1 MVSSL
6 IEASAPLKKPVAAD
20 KAMAASKKLQGHVP
34 RRIQLQ
40 RARKRWGT
48 VIFMFTIHALTIFTL
63 QAKFWSWQAFSGFLF
78 LYWLTACL
86 GVTTGYHRLLS
97 HRSFQVPKWLERFF
111 ATCGA
116 LSCQH
121 GPIDWV
127 GLHRHHHTFSDTEA
141 DHHDSNKGFWWS
153 HMGWMFEPI
162 PAMNAVPKL
171 LSLIHI

>member
-34 RRIQLQ
+34 RRIHNQ
-40 RARKRWGT
+40 RARRRWGT
-48 VIFMFTIHALTIFTL
+48 VIFMLTIHALTIFTL
-63 QAKFWSWQAFSGFLF
+63 QAKFWSWLAFSGFIF
-78 LYWLTACL
+78 LYWVTACL

-116 LSCQH
+116 LS
-121 GPIDWV
+121 
-127 GLHRHHHTFSDTEA
+127 
-141 DHHDSNKGFWWS
+141 
-153 HMGWMFEPI
+153 
-162 PAMNAVPKL
+162 
-171 LSLIHI
+171 